1 MDNTTL
7 ENSIREEASRA
18 ITAIRE
24 KEALEMRQM
33 DEVFSMEMEDF
44 RRQAE
49 AETESHIRQEIS
61 KLENKALLE
70 RKKMKLQNA
79 EQFINRIV
87 DEVMKNIRN
96 DRLYKQFLLEA
107 IRDGVKI
114 SGADVDIKLSNE
126 DIFLKKDIVAAIAAM
141 DGRKKVSI
149 TEDSKVQWGG
159 CLIRDKE
166 TGRIFNHTLERI
178 YFRKS
183 LLIRQQVMSLLMR
196 KAEGNQ

>member
-149 TEDSKVQWGG
+149 TEDSKVNGADVSSGIRKQVVF
-159 CLIRDKE
+159 LIIRWKE
-166 TGRIFNHTLERI
+166 SISENLC
-178 YFRKS
+178 
-183 LLIRQQVMSLLMR
+183 
-196 KAEGNQ
+196 

>member
-1 MDNTTL
+1 
-7 ENSIREEASRA
+7 
-18 ITAIRE
+18 
-24 KEALEMRQM
+24 
-33 DEVFSMEMEDF
+33 MEMETS
-44 RRQAE
+44 RQAE